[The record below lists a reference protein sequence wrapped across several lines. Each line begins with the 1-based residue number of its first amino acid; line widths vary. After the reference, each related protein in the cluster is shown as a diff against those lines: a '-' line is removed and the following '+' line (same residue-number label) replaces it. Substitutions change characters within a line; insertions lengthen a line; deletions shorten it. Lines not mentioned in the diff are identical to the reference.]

1 MKTPG
6 YKAFRKGSFLFCGG
20 GEQSPATCHSAVRVP
35 SYIPLRMQGSPLNPV
50 CGGESELSVPIWSD
64 VGPGGSKNE
73 LLFLP
78 SAGKEKN

>member
-6 YKAFRKGSFLFCGG
+6 YKAFKKGSFLFCGG

-50 CGGESELSVPIWSD
+50 CGGESER
-64 VGPGGSKNE
+64 
-73 LLFLP
+73 
-78 SAGKEKN
+78 